1 MNVVVKHIS
10 DNGKNITANTEKGKK
25 STIRL
30 IIARL
35 MISAM
40 KFRFTQRKTR
50 KTAFL
55 RIEPIERFSA
65 TISR

>member
-30 IIARL
+30 IITRL
-35 MISAM
+35 MISANEITLYSQEN
-40 KFRFTQRKTR
+40 KEDSVLEYR
-50 KTAFL
+50 AD
-55 RIEPIERFSA
+55 
-65 TISR
+65 